1 MTTDTL
7 HFHTVLPD
15 APSGVPDW
23 VHLLPAGQFAGADG
37 RGPYTVADADAVI
50 THSMA
55 PGRLPIDENHAI
67 DRAATTGGPA
77 PAVGWI
83 VAMQARQ
90 DGIWGRVEWT
100 PDGRAL
106 VEGRAYRGISP
117 AFFAP
122 NGRVTQVARASL
134 TNLPN
139 LQLASLHNQGNRMD
153 LADIRRRLGL
163 PETAT
168 DADVAAALD
177 RSRDAL
183 SLHTRAAEIAGLG
196 GDASSDAIV
205 TGLRARTA
213 GAEMHA
219 QQTITDLTTQVGALQ
234 AQVSAAAA
242 DRMLR
247 DAADGG
253 AVISDEVR
261 AELISLHSTNPAMAE
276 KIVKGLPRI
285 EKGIE
290 LHTGKPGS
298 PDDELLK
305 QAAAAWGQSPD
316 DVRAAM
322 KGTA

>member
-1 MTTDTL
+1 MTTATL
-7 HFHTVLPD
+7 HYHTTLPD
-15 APSGVPDW
+15 APSGAPEW
-23 VHLLPAGQFAGADG
+23 VHLLPAGRFTGADG
-37 RGPYTVADADAVI
+37 RGPYTVADAAAVI

-83 VAMQARQ
+83 VEMQARQ

-100 PDGRAL
+100 PGGRAL

-117 AFFAP
+117 AFVAP
-122 NGRVTQVARASL
+122 DGRVTQVARASL

-153 LADIRRRLGL
+153 LAEIRRRLGL
-163 PETAT
+163 PDTAT
-168 DADVAAALD
+168 EADVAAALD

-205 TGLRARTA
+205 TGLRARTTGVDA
-213 GAEMHA
+213 HA
-219 QQTITDLTTQVGALQ
+219 QQKIVGLQTQVETLQ

-253 AVISDEVR
+253 AVISDEMR
-261 AELISLHSTNPAMAE
+261 DELITLHSINPDMAA
-276 KIVKGLPRI
+276 KIVKGLPRL
-285 EKGIE
+285 ERGIE
-290 LHTGKPGS
+290 LHTGKPGG

-305 QAAAAWGQSPD
+305 QSAAAWGQSPD
-316 DVRAAM
+316 EVRAAM
-322 KGTA
+322 KGDA